1 MLPAKPQW
9 QKLIHWVSPLLVLSL
24 GLHGL
29 ALLIPIP
36 KKPEVREEPPETE
49 LLEPIRV
56 SALPKPSLPEST
68 GAESTGA
75 ESAAIAPPGL
85 TQSPPAAAPPEPER
99 SPEPA
104 PRPSPS
110 SVPAPAP
117 ALPVAPP
124 AGDLGEADG
133 VENVEN
139 ADSSTG
145 KPTKPDLV
153 PQPYS
158 DVGTTTGEAA
168 AVLSELLSFN
178 PTATGDPAPL
188 KFIKHPLPLAFPAE
202 DYCFK
207 NYPEPPASVVVIVEK
222 AQTGPKVVDGGIT
235 QKTGY
240 ETIDKWVD
248 KGVFPTNQID
258 PNANTD
264 VEIPDV
270 ADVDILEWMAGNING
285 PLFESDELTV
295 AYTFGVKVTLVG
307 NPCR

>member
-29 ALLIPIP
+29 VLLIPIP
-36 KKPEVREEPPETE
+36 KEPEVREEPPEPE
-49 LLEPIRV
+49 LLEPMRV

-75 ESAAIAPPGL
+75 GSAAIAPPEL
-85 TQSPPAAAPPEPER
+85 PQSPPAAALPEPER
-99 SPEPA
+99 SPEPV
-104 PRPSPS
+104 PRSPS

-117 ALPVAPP
+117 TLSVAPP
-124 AGDLGEADG
+124 AGALGEADG

-139 ADSSTG
+139 ADSTTG

-153 PQPYS
+153 PQSYS
-158 DVGTTTGEAA
+158 DVGTTSGEAVT
-168 AVLSELLSFN
+168 VLSDLLSFN
-178 PTATGDPAPL
+178 PTAAGDPAPL
-188 KFIKHPLPLAFPAE
+188 KFIKHPLPLAFPAA

-207 NYPEPPASVVVIVEK
+207 DYSEPPANMVVIVEN
-222 AQTGPKVVDGGIT
+222 AQTGPEVVDGGIT

-240 ETIDKWVD
+240 ATIDKWVD
-248 KGVFPTNQID
+248 KSVFPTDQVD

-264 VEIPDV
+264 VEIPEV
-270 ADVDILEWMAGNING
+270 AAVNILEWMAGNLNG
-285 PLFESDELTV
+285 PLFEADEVTV

-307 NPCR
+307 NPCN